1 MPMQQKL
8 IDLSTKYLQAGN
20 ALHDAVRDVIKEE
33 GGFINA
39 SNNKQVKT
47 DIKALVFNSKTGY
60 SETFP
65 IRGLRVNQ
73 KDEVEVFVDN
83 FGTIYTDK
91 FLRGSASEERW
102 QLLKGSNI
110 LFYQTILSI
119 IKTIDEYLGD
129 KPNG

>member
-1 MPMQQKL
+1 MRQAL
-8 IDLSTKYLQAGN
+8 LDLSTQYLQAGDAIHDTIREIIKN
-20 ALHDAVRDVIKEE
+20 A

-39 SNNKQVKT
+39 SNNKQVKP

-65 IRGLRVNQ
+65 IRGLRVNE
-73 KDEVEVFVDN
+73 KDEVEVFVGN

-91 FLRGSASEERW
+91 YLRGKASEDRW
-102 QLLKGSNI
+102 VPLKGSNI

-119 IKTIDEYLGD
+119 AKTIDEYIVTEE
-129 KPNG
+129 